1 MESLEV
7 YSALILWSVNLIL
20 FYICFDAY
28 LVDTDLERTMCHRN
42 KIKHIYAKVISMNL
56 MEIRS
61 FLDNTNQNQGLI
73 KLNERTQAVSIVFE
87 HYNFEFLID
96 NDNCDYHISINDKR
110 LDMEEMWN
118 NYKNAFTIEYFY
130 DILIYHKFD
139 TLICEAKHRD
149 KFGLFLASV
158 HI

>member
-1 MESLEV
+1 M
-7 YSALILWSVNLIL
+7 
-20 FYICFDAY
+20 
-28 LVDTDLERTMCHRN
+28 
-42 KIKHIYAKVISMNL
+42 
-56 MEIRS
+56 
-61 FLDNTNQNQGLI
+61 DNTDQNQGLI

-87 HYNFEFLID
+87 HYTFEFSID
-96 NDNCDYHISINDKR
+96 NDNYDCHISINDKR
-110 LDMEEMWN
+110 LDMEETWN